1 MSDFDLLFNVG
12 GMVEFRRSLA
22 ASFLFRFYAEVSG
35 MLEKDSPSYKAAD
48 NLPPEY
54 ESAVRKFVRPAPK
67 GVQYFTKV
75 GDGQVVGAPERHMA
89 ADLQVSSLTD
99 LIPIMHPIV

>member
-1 MSDFDLLFNVG
+1 
-12 GMVEFRRSLA
+12 MVEFRRSLA
-22 ASFLFRFYAEVSG
+22 ASFLFKFYAEVSG

-99 LIPIMHPIV
+99 SFPIKHPIVCISTQ